1 MSTQAPP
8 RAPEKMLSPVF
19 LLATFANF
27 AYFVAVGAII
37 PILPRFVQGPLG
49 GGDVA
54 VGISMGAFALTAV
67 VLRPWAG
74 RLSDSRGRRILIIG
88 GGVAVG
94 ISVLGYALTNSLVSL
109 VALRLITGVGEAA
122 FYVGVASVINDLA
135 PESRR
140 GEALS
145 YFSLALFGGLAL
157 GPVLGETILDASD
170 FDAVWLAMGA
180 SAILAGA
187 IGLFVPDTRPP
198 GTAEAAAD
206 QPLIHPAAV
215 RPGSILAA
223 NIWALA
229 TFSSFVPLYALQLG
243 LDGSR
248 FIFVLNSAVI
258 LAIRAFGARIP
269 DKIGPRRS
277 ASAALVSTMIG
288 LTMMGMWGTTAGL
301 YTGTV
306 IFSIGHALAFP
317 ALMTLAIRGA
327 PASERGAVVGTFTAF
342 FDGAFGVG
350 AVSAGAIAD
359 AVGYRGAFVGAG
371 IVAFV
376 GLVALFGYDR
386 ADKNDEGLATE
397 IAAGR

>member
-1 MSTQAPP
+1 MSTEGSV
-8 RAPEKMLSPVF
+8 RAPEKMISPIF
-19 LLATFANF
+19 LVATFANF

-54 VGISMGAFALTAV
+54 VGISMGAFALSAV
-67 VLRPWAG
+67 LLRPWAG

-88 GGVAVG
+88 GGISVG
-94 ISVLGYALTNSLVSL
+94 ISVLGYALTDSLVSL
-109 VALRLITGVGEAA
+109 IVLRLITGIGEAA

-157 GPVLGETILDASD
+157 GPVLGETILDVSG
-170 FDAVWLAMGA
+170 FDAVWLAMGS

-187 IGLFVPDTRPP
+187 LGFLVPDTRPP
-198 GTAEAAAD
+198 GTAEGAAS

-248 FIFVLNSAVI
+248 FIFVVSSVII

-269 DKIGPRRS
+269 DKLGPRRS
-277 ASAALVSTMIG
+277 ATAALASTMVG
-288 LTMMGMWGTTAGL
+288 LTLMGIWGTPAGL
-301 YTGTV
+301 FAGTA
-306 IFSIGHALAFP
+306 IFSVGHALAFP
-317 ALMTLAIRGA
+317 ALMTIAIRGA
-327 PASERGAVVGTFTAF
+327 PASERGSVVGTFTAF
-342 FDGAFGVG
+342 FDGAFGIG
-350 AVSAGAIAD
+350 AVSAGAIA
-359 AVGYRGAFVGAG
+359 AAIGYRGAFMGAG
-371 IVAFV
+371 LVAFI
-376 GLVALFGYDR
+376 GLIALFGYAR
-386 ADKNDEGLATE
+386 ADKNQEGLATE

>member
-1 MSTQAPP
+1 M

-49 GGDVA
+49 GGDVS

-67 VLRPWAG
+67 LLRPWAG
-74 RLSDSRGRRILIIG
+74 RLSDSRGRRILIVG
-88 GGVAVG
+88 GGVSVG
-94 ISVLGYALTNSLVSL
+94 LSVLGYALTDSLVSL
-109 VALRLITGVGEAA
+109 IALRLITGVGEAA

-157 GPVLGETILDASD
+157 GPVLGETLLDVSGY
-170 FDAVWLAMGA
+170 DAVWLAMGG

-187 IGLFVPDTRPP
+187 LGLFVPDTRPP
-198 GTAEAAAD
+198 GTAEGAGN

-248 FIFVLNSAVI
+248 FVFVVNSAII

-269 DKIGPRRS
+269 DILGPRRS
-277 ASAALVSTMIG
+277 ATAALVSTMLG
-288 LTMMGMWGTTAGL
+288 LTLMGVWGTPAGL
-301 YTGTV
+301 FAGTAV
-306 IFSIGHALAFP
+306 FSVGHALAFP

-371 IVAFV
+371 IVAGI
-376 GLVALFGYDR
+376 GLLALFGYAR
-386 ADKNDEGLATE
+386 ADKTEERLTPE
-397 IAAGR
+397 IATGADAPG